1 MTNKSPPEKR
11 DRNWEI
17 WRRRLDG
24 ETFASIGAA
33 FGIST
38 ERVRQITVK
47 CDRRVRAA
55 IRRDSFPMRTE
66 RFRDE
71 ILGVEFV
78 FSHEQH
84 VPDGVK
90 SDKLNILRDR
100 DNPDC
105 DIYWWIKKEK

>member
-1 MTNKSPPEKR
+1 MTNNSPPEKR
-11 DRNWEI
+11 DRNWKI

-24 ETFASIGAA
+24 EAFASIGAA

-47 CDRRVRAA
+47 CERRVSSA
-55 IRRDSFPMRTE
+55 IRRDSFPMPTE
-66 RFRDE
+66 SLRDE

-78 FSHEQH
+78 FSHKQH

-90 SDKLNILRDR
+90 SNYLGFSPGGDDPNHE
-100 DNPDC
+100 
-105 DIYWWIKKEK
+105 IYWWIKKEK